1 MATISAND
9 RTRVRLRELR
19 KQSEMSLE
27 EVGKRAGMAAST
39 VSRLES
45 GKRRL
50 TLDHLPPL
58 ARALRTTVDALL
70 APPEGG
76 DPRVRGRPFTRYG
89 IKFVPLTRAGAGNG
103 MHAYKL
109 IYPSEPRDS
118 KPTVHEGHEWIY
130 VLSGRLRLV
139 LGEEDFVLEP
149 GEAAEFSC
157 RVPHWLGA
165 VGGATEALAIFG
177 PQGERVHVRGR
188 AESGEAR

>member
-1 MATISAND
+1 MAMTSAND

-19 KQSEMSLE
+19 EQAALSLE
-27 EVGKRAGMAAST
+27 DVGKRAGMAAST

-58 ARALRTTVDALL
+58 ARALGTTVDALL

-76 DPRVRGRPFTRYG
+76 DPRVRGRAFTRYG
-89 IKFVPLTRAGAGNG
+89 IRFIPLTRAGAGNG

-109 IYPSEPRDS
+109 IYPAEPRDQ
-118 KPTVHEGHEWIY
+118 KPTIHDGHEWIY
-130 VLSGRLRLV
+130 VLTGRLRLV
-139 LGEEDFVLEP
+139 LGEDDFVLEP

-165 VGGATEALAIFG
+165 VDDIAEALAIFG
-177 PQGERVHVRGR
+177 PQGEKIHVR
-188 AESGEAR
+188 

>member
-1 MATISAND
+1 MARYIARMATTSAD
-9 RTRVRLRELR
+9 ERTRVRLRELR
-19 KQSEMSLE
+19 EQSAMSLE
-27 EVGKRAGMAAST
+27 EVGKLAGMAAST

-58 ARALRTTVDALL
+58 ARALGTTVDALL

-76 DPRVRGRPFTRYG
+76 DPRVKGRAFTRYG
-89 IKFVPLTRAGAGNG
+89 IKFIPLTRAGAANG

-109 IYPSEPRDS
+109 IYPAKRRDPT
-118 KPTVHEGHEWIY
+118 PTVHDGHEWIY

-157 RVPHWLGA
+157 RVPHWLSA
-165 VGGATEALAIFG
+165 VGGPAEALVIFG
-177 PQGERVHVRGR
+177 PQGEKIHVR
-188 AESGEAR
+188 

>member
-1 MATISAND
+1 MARYPAKMATNSTD
-9 RTRVRLRELR
+9 ERTRRRLRGLR
-19 KQSEMSLE
+19 EQAALSLE
-27 EVGKRAGMAAST
+27 EVGRRAGMAAST

-45 GKRRL
+45 GNRRL

-58 ARALRTTVDALL
+58 ARALGTTVDALL
-70 APPEGG
+70 APPERA
-76 DPRVRGRPFTRYG
+76 DPRVRGRAFTRYG
-89 IKFVPLTRAGAGNG
+89 IKFMPLTRAGAANG

-109 IYPSEPRDS
+109 IYPAERRDPA
-118 KPTVHEGHEWIY
+118 PTVHDGHDWIY

-165 VGGATEALAIFG
+165 VDGPAEALVIFG
-177 PQGERVHVRGR
+177 PQGERIHIR
-188 AESGEAR
+188 